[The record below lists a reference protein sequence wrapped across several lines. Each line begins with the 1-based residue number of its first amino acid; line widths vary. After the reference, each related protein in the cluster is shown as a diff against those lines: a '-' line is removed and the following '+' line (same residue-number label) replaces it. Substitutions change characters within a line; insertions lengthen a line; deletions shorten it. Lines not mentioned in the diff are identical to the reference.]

1 MFVFNEIKMSF
12 GSKHPTDYKQFKLP
26 IFKFSLNQSFCSM
39 KMTQGP
45 FDSSLWNDC
54 QEAISVSILGL
65 KRTLKPSDPLG

>member
-1 MFVFNEIKMSF
+1 MFVFNGIKMSF

-45 FDSSLWNDC
+45 LDSRRV
-54 QEAISVSILGL
+54 VSGMIA
-65 KRTLKPSDPLG
+65 KRQFLSRF